1 MAVRDKSLSHVA
13 FESSTGSFKV
23 SSTPTFSRRRRRTG
37 CGRSQA
43 NTMHPDF
50 VQAARS
56 SESRLVYA
64 ALLIGKE
71 SIAFNDRTG
80 MAGDFLEKLLDF
92 FFKLQGRSRK
102 RGGRHG
108 MAAGRRRAA
117 GRPP

>member
-80 MAGDFLEKLLDF
+80 MAATSSKSSSISSSSSRDGLASEGDATAWRPD
-92 FFKLQGRSRK
+92 
-102 RGGRHG
+102 
-108 MAAGRRRAA
+108 ARRAA